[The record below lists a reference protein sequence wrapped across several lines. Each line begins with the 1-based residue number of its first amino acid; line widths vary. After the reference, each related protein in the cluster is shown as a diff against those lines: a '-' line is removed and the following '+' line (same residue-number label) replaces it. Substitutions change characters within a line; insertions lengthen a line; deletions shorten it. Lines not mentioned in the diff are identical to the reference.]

1 MRLRSVLAVLAVF
14 VCSSGSA
21 GQKSTTYE
29 FIAIWL
35 EGIALVAIFGLDLRE
50 YRKQG
55 RERLKQ
61 EQERIEQHKETA
73 VQMDIWRK
81 QIHADRVA
89 EIFSVLREFHNF
101 LIRSVHIDKT
111 FGPGGDYSAFGN
123 ISLHPE
129 GRIFPDYLALQEAYY
144 LSYLVSDP
152 LAAFMK
158 ERMTEADGLQRV
170 NDSEEFHRKL
180 MEFNQMWDVY
190 KMAAK
195 IRELS

>member
-1 MRLRSVLAVLAVF
+1 MAPFLVCWSGLVALTTKYESVAVWV
-14 VCSSGSA
+14 
-21 GQKSTTYE
+21 
-29 FIAIWL
+29 
-35 EGIALVAIFGLDLRE
+35 EGLALVAIFWLDWWE
-50 YRKQG
+50 YRRQG

-61 EQERIEQHKETA
+61 DQERIEQHKETSA
-73 VQMDIWRK
+73 QMDIWRK

-89 EIFSVLREFHNF
+89 EIFSVLRKFHNF
-101 LIRSVHIDKT
+101 IIRSVHIDKT
-111 FGPGGDYSAFGN
+111 FGPGKDYSTLGN
-123 ISLHPE
+123 ISLRPE
-129 GRIFPDYLALQEAYY
+129 GRIFPEYLALQEAYY

-180 MEFNQMWDVY
+180 MEFNRTWDVY

-195 IRELS
+195 VRELS